1 MCFKQAAA
9 TVLLMCGP
17 FCSCAARSAHMRSV
31 LLICGPFCSCA
42 ARSAHVRPV
51 LPAESFDSDP
61 FFRWKVLF
69 RYVLFVAAC
78 YIYGQSVRSS
88 LQSVPTGLPAKSS
101 HYGKNGPAENLRRHL
116 SSQKQVSDKEREPV
130 FPDEFS
136 DGEIMTT
143 TRNYFRKKVLAQG
156 YIGENGN
163 FLLAESPRAWST

>member
-1 MCFKQAAA
+1 MRP
-9 TVLLMCGP
+9 VLLLCGP
-17 FCSCAARSAHMRSV
+17 FCQRKVLILIRSSD
-31 LLICGPFCSCA
+31 GKFSSGTFCSL
-42 ARSAHVRPV
+42 RPV
-51 LPAESFDSDP
+51 IFMDSLSVPLCSP
-61 FFRWKVLF
+61 FIS
-69 RYVLFVAAC
+69 A
-78 YIYGQSVRSS
+78 VRSS

>member
-1 MCFKQAAA
+1 MRP
-9 TVLLMCGP
+9 VLLMCGP
-17 FCSCAARSAHMRSV
+17 FCACAV
-31 LLICGPFCSCA
+31 
-42 ARSAHVRPV
+42 RSAHVRSV

-88 LQSVPTGLPAKSS
+88 LQSVSTGLPAKSS
-101 HYGKNGPAENLRRHL
+101 HYGKNGPAENLRRLL

-130 FPDEFS
+130 SPDKFS
-136 DGEIMTT
+136 DGGIMTT

-156 YIGENGN
+156 YIGENEN
-163 FLLAESPRAWST
+163 FPLAESLRAWGT

>member
-1 MCFKQAAA
+1 MESSLPVHSVRCGLLHLW
-9 TVLLMCGP
+9 TVCP
-17 FCSCAARSAHMRSV
+17 FLSA
-31 LLICGPFCSCA
+31 
-42 ARSAHVRPV
+42 
-51 LPAESFDSDP
+51 
-61 FFRWKVLF
+61 
-69 RYVLFVAAC
+69 
-78 YIYGQSVRSS
+78 VRSS

-101 HYGKNGPAENLRRHL
+101 HYGKNGPAENPRRHL

>member
-1 MCFKQAAA
+1 MCFKRAAA
-9 TVLLMCGP
+9 TVLCMCGP
-17 FCSCAARSAHMRSV
+17 FCSCAV
-31 LLICGPFCSCA
+31 
-42 ARSAHVRPV
+42 RSAHVRSV
-51 LPAESFDSDP
+51 LPAESFDPAP

-69 RYVLFVAAC
+69 RYILFVAAC

-101 HYGKNGPAENLRRHL
+101 HYGKNGPAENPRRHL